1 MKINKLKKYKPKF
14 MKLQL
19 IKTKIYDQKKSAR
32 IEDIEYA
39 IKKVLKLIFNYHL
52 YNKKITFVGI
62 PKKIKNVSFKYL
74 LKKSHHA
81 LIPESMWINGILTN
95 QISNF
100 KHLFKT
106 KNETKLFKIF
116 FQLKK
121 KPDLV
126 LILNNSQC
134 QIALKEIYNSRIP
147 VINLGENLKSTYNV
161 VGDFTNTEKGKKINF
176 IISLL
181 TTVIKKANKMKK
193 YKIVR
198 KTNYS
203 GNFKKVGYYKNTK
216 HYRKNVNKKK

>member
-19 IKTKIYDQKKSAR
+19 IKTKIYDKKKSAC

-52 YNKKITFVGI
+52 YNKKITFIGI
-62 PKKIKNVSFKYL
+62 PKKIKNVYFKYL

-81 LIPESMWINGILTN
+81 LIPESMWINGIITN

-106 KNETKLFKIF
+106 KNETKLFKIL

-134 QIALKEIYNSRIP
+134 HIALKEIYNARIP
-147 VINLGENLKSTYNV
+147 VISLGENLKSTYNV
-161 VGDFTNTEKGKKINF
+161 MGDFTNTEKGKKINF

-198 KTNYS
+198 KINYS